1 MQRLFPFR
9 AGLCCKTLRC
19 VAKEQLSNP
28 TERCF
33 ESMLRAF
40 CAALAFRCRARR
52 APRSARANQRDHRR
66 PSPTFEY
73 IAPVRSTVSA
83 GGPWVALVCYRPT
96 VRGKKGR
103 DRRIKMVPPPCLLSS
118 NQHAKLPVS
127 PTCDL
132 SSIALLKS
140 PRNPET
146 RATPVEYF
154 TRDALVSSSSPS
166 RYCSAD
172 LYGSHRNDHCRRWH

>member
-1 MQRLFPFR
+1 M
-9 AGLCCKTLRC
+9 CCKTLRC
-19 VAKEQLSNP
+19 DAKEQLSNP

-33 ESMLRAF
+33 ESMFRAF

-66 PSPTFEY
+66 PYQLSSIQLSSDLPYPQVGLGLPLYAIGRQCVGKREET
-73 IAPVRSTVSA
+73 
-83 GGPWVALVCYRPT
+83 GG
-96 VRGKKGR
+96 
-103 DRRIKMVPPPCLLSS
+103 IKMVPPPCLLSS